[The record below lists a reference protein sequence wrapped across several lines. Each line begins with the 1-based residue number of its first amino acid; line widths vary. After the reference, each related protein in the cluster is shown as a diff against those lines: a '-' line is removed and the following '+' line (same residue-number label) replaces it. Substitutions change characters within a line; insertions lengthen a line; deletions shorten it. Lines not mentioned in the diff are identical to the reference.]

1 MVHANLRHR
10 AAVRLAGRRPLED
23 NPALRA

>member
-1 MVHANLRHR
+1 VYANLRHR
-10 AAVRLAGRRPLED
+10 AAVRLAGLRPHAV